1 MGVQIPDLPSDHLMT
16 RDPRLDVFRG
26 LALVII
32 LIDHL
37 PLNFWSGF
45 TLGQFGLS
53 DAAEGF
59 VLISGV
65 ATGLAYG
72 DAFRS
77 PPHVMTGLR
86 RIGHR
91 VWTIYLVQIV
101 ITVLAL
107 GLSAGLARWFG
118 IPEMAGINQAGAVF
132 ADPQSAMIRIPLLA
146 QHLNYVDILPVYI
159 VLLGAAPVMLWL
171 AWRWPL
177 VLLLASVGLW
187 VAASLNGW
195 NLPNHPGTT
204 GWFFNPLAWQLIF
217 VIGILIATAMKQG
230 RRLVPVTPW
239 LLVPACAILVLG
251 LVLQRVAPLNDAL
264 WSWREQAIQAGVPPL
279 LTALEKTFLPLP
291 RLLHALALA
300 YVLSCF
306 AVVRQVCAS
315 RPLAPFALLGRQ
327 ALPVFATICVLN
339 FAMQSVRVKTGIDFA
354 LDSAMLAVALAL
366 VFALA
371 AARQYWPRQG

>member
-1 MGVQIPDLPSDHLMT
+1 MT

-26 LALVII
+26 MALVII

-37 PLNFWSGF
+37 PGNFWSKF
-45 TLGQFGLS
+45 TLGQLGLS

-59 VLISGV
+59 VLISGI

-72 DAFRS
+72 DAFRR
-77 PPHVMTGLR
+77 PPQIMTGLR

-91 VWTIYLVQIV
+91 VWTIYMVQIV
-101 ITVLAL
+101 ITVFAL
-107 GLSAGLARWFG
+107 GLSAALARWFSV
-118 IPEMAGINQAGAVF
+118 PDMAGINQAGVVF

-159 VLLGAAPVMLWL
+159 ALLTAAPLMLCL

-177 VLLLASVGLW
+177 ALLTASVGLW

-230 RRLVPVTPW
+230 RRLVPATPL
-239 LLVPACAILVLG
+239 LLVPACIILVFG
-251 LVLQRVAPLNDAL
+251 FVHQRVAPWSDVNWAL
-264 WSWREQAIQAGVPPL
+264 PSQTNLPDLFTSVQ
-279 LTALEKTFLPLP
+279 KTFLPLP
-291 RLLHALALA
+291 RLLHMLTLA

-315 RPLAPFALLGRQ
+315 RPLAPFALLGRH

-339 FAMQSVRVKTGIDFA
+339 FAMQLVRVKTGIDFA

-371 AARQYWPRQG
+371 AARQYWPR